1 MTTRPK
7 PSFYKEKRKKKTS
20 VTQKKRKFGMIENLE
35 FKELPLH
42 SINNL
47 ISTDVKQ
54 NNDPI
59 YDFEDDTEDS
69 KYVMFSHVIFI
80 QLC

>member
-1 MTTRPK
+1 
-7 PSFYKEKRKKKTS
+7 
-20 VTQKKRKFGMIENLE
+20 MIENIE

-47 ISTDVKQ
+47 KSTDVKL

-59 YDFEDDTEDS
+59 YDFEDDTEDTATAG
-69 KYVMFSHVIFI
+69 FREGGDGIGPA
-80 QLC
+80 